1 MMSYPSSPPSRFAP
15 LDGTNGILLRGG
27 GAQEAKSLAPSAPIT
42 GLDVDSL
49 VLAKAIVSSLKMR
62 DEIIATS
69 KRQVFQHEYVI
80 AMNTQFAM
88 SGHHNNGGS
97 YWI

>member
-1 MMSYPSSPPSRFAP
+1 MRLLIGMELLSMMSYPSSPPSRFAP

-62 DEIIATS
+62 DEIIATRKDKYFNINMLS
-69 KRQVFQHEYVI
+69 P
-80 AMNTQFAM
+80 
-88 SGHHNNGGS
+88 
-97 YWI
+97 